1 MNLHRLSKT
10 KQTETREGSQYKSS
24 MGYLPEN
31 DAAEIPPPPKP
42 CESSTKQLRQ
52 QNLTKLI

>member
-1 MNLHRLSKT
+1 
-10 KQTETREGSQYKSS
+10 

-52 QNLTKLI
+52 QNLTNIVFDLETSSRKYTVNYFKYD